1 MLSFKPAF
9 SLSSFTFIKR
19 LFSSSSLSAIRVLS
33 SAYLRLLIFLP
44 AILIPVCDS
53 SSPTILLSV
62 AAFSCPQ
69 SFTDRDFASESS
81 DRIRWSKYWS
91 FSISP
96 SNEYPGLISSGIH
109 WFDLLVVQGTL
120 KGLLEHHSLKASVLQ
135 RSAFFMVQ
143 ISHMYMTIGK
153 TVALTLQSLVG
164 KVMSLLFNTAFP

>member
-1 MLSFKPAF
+1 MVVQNLSCVWLFETLWTAAFQASLSFAVFQSLLKLMSIELMMPSNRLILCCPFLLLPSIFPSIENF
-9 SLSSFTFIKR
+9 SNV
-19 LFSSSSLSAIRVLS
+19 SA
-33 SAYLRLLIFLP
+33 LR
-44 AILIPVCDS
+44 
-53 SSPTILLSV
+53 T
-62 AAFSCPQ
+62 
-69 SFTDRDFASESS
+69 
-81 DRIRWSKYWS
+81 RWPKCWS
-91 FSISP
+91 FSFNISP